1 VKFNLLSRAG
11 AFIVAALLL
20 TMLLAVAASAQEEG
34 VPRVVDEVIAQ
45 VNDQVLTLSM
55 LKREMKE
62 ASDALRAQKLE
73 LTAEQADA
81 EVAKR
86 QNEIIVALIN
96 EQLMVQKGKELGLA
110 EDVEAQ
116 VNRRLLEIAQ
126 QQGIKTIEQLEE
138 VMRREGLEPAT
149 VRQTMRNEAMK
160 GQVLGSE
167 VDRKIYLALTDT
179 EVRSYYDAHKD
190 TFRKPEMVTLSEIF
204 LNSAGK
210 PDADVLARAQKLVA
224 QLRAGA
230 DFKATAAKESERED
244 EKGVR
249 VAVKSGGAV
258 GSFPVAEISNKPVA
272 DAIKGLKAGSIAEPI
287 KTEQG
292 YIILRVDERTPMG
305 EPVFDENK
313 VRETMTYERIPKER
327 EAYLRNLRQ
336 EAYIEVAPAYR
347 DALLPLLKTETQKTA
362 SATAPAPAKK
372 DDKKK
377 KP

>member
-1 VKFNLLSRAG
+1 VKFNLLSRVG

-20 TMLLAVAASAQEEG
+20 PLLAVAASAQEEG

-62 ASDALRAQKLE
+62 ASDALRAQKPE
-73 LTAEQADA
+73 LTVEQADA

-96 EQLMVQKGKELGLA
+96 EQLMVQKGKELGMA

-138 VMRREGLEPAT
+138 VMHHENLDPAT

-160 GQVLGSE
+160 QQVLGSE
-167 VDRKIYLALTDT
+167 VDRKIYLSIPDSEAH
-179 EVRSYYDAHKD
+179 SYYEANKD
-190 TFRKPEMVTLSEIF
+190 KFRKPEMVTLSEIF

-210 PDADVLARAQKLVA
+210 PDAEVSARAQKLVA

-244 EKGVR
+244 DKGVR
-249 VAVKSGGAV
+249 VALKSGGAV

-272 DAIKGLKAGSIAEPI
+272 DAIMGLKAGSIAEPI

-292 YIILRVDERTPMG
+292 YIILRVDERTPLG

-313 VRETMTYERIPKER
+313 VREAMTYERIPKER

-336 EAYIEVAPAYR
+336 EAYIEVAPTYR

-362 SATAPAPAKK
+362 SATTPAPAKK